1 MDFVALT
8 IIIVHLKKKKKRG
21 LVSQTG
27 NWGIG
32 GFQVKNAV

>member
-8 IIIVHLKKKKKRG
+8 IIIVHLKKKKRG